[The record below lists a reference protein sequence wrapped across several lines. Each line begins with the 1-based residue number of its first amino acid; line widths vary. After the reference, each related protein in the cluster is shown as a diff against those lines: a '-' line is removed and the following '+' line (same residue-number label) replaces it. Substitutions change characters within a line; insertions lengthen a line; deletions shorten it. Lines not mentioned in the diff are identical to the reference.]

1 MFGNNFTAPFRRQGH
16 NPASA
21 MLQFLNNGG
30 NPQQLAEQILQQ
42 NPQAQQVL
50 QQMRQQANGQS
61 PKDIALQLARQRGID
76 PSQIMQ
82 VASKMGL
89 K

>member
-1 MFGNNFTAPFRRQGH
+1 MFGNNFTAPFRGQGH
-16 NPASA
+16 NPASV

-82 VASKMGL
+82 VANKMGL